1 MELAPYDK
9 AAVIRTAKQLGVP
22 APTLAG
28 LIHMESGFRPNV
40 WGGDGGNYRGL
51 IQFGPGARNEVNL
64 PVRDMSIAEQM
75 PYVKRY
81 FDQRGFKPGMDAVQ
95 LYRTVLVGN
104 PYQRDKDS
112 WNTDSDITGA
122 QMAPGGSLYKIGKQ
136 YLGDYSDSDSDSSL
150 GFPMQG
156 MKKANLSDLG
166 IRPGDFLSQQM
177 NQLSGG
183 GGNMINL
190 FSFTEGVKQNPEEEI
205 AEGFVN
211 SLINQAIRKRLQD
224 ESSTKSTYKS
234 PIESFIKSV
243 KMGAGGVGSG
253 YANPLELLF

>member
-75 PYVKRY
+75 PYVKKY

-112 WNTDSDITGA
+112 NNTDSDITGA
-122 QMAPGGSLYKIGKQ
+122 QMAPGGSLYKIGQ
-136 YLGDYSDSDSDSSL
+136 EYLGDYSDSDAVSPS
-150 GFPMQG
+150 G
-156 MKKANLSDLG
+156 
-166 IRPGDFLSQQM
+166 FLSQQM
-177 NQLSGG
+177 NQLSG

-190 FSFTEGVKQNPEEEI
+190 FSFTEGVNQNPEEEI

-211 SLINQAIRKRLQD
+211 SLLNQAIQKRLEDQ
-224 ESSTKSTYKS
+224 SLTKSTYKS
-234 PIESFIKSV
+234 PIESFIKNI